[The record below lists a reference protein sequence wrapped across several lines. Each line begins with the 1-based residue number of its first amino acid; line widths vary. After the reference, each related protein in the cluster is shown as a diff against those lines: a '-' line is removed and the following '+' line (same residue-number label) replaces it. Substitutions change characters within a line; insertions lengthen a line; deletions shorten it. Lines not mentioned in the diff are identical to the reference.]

1 MYDNIKNRI
10 LKRPTIWGLFNMAM
24 DLGEIMYLLITG
36 TADGI
41 YGDGSKGAVKAFQ
54 KRRGL
59 TVDGQVGKKTYLYL
73 SFAAY

>member
-1 MYDNIKNRI
+1 
-10 LKRPTIWGLFNMAM
+10 M

-59 TVDGQVGKKTYLYL
+59 TVDGQVGKKTYHYL